1 MNCGQINP
9 SRIGNMKTNLFHFR
23 PMAAAIAAA
32 MVLASTVSAAT
43 AAVTTQLE
51 PGEVALGQSA
61 QLTITTSGDGN
72 DPVSPPSVPGL
83 EFVSVGQS
91 SQMESINGVTSSTTA
106 ETYEVIP
113 QHAGKFTI
121 PALSRGAKVLVLY
134 VRPSGAAA
142 GNNSGASSLP
152 PPTTSGL
159 SAGPTSLTKDGTAF
173 VRLRLPKRELYVG
186 EIVPVDIQVGVR
198 AGLAASISGLPTL
211 NGDAFMLNKLSSKP
225 EQAQENID
233 GQPYSVLTWH
243 SALAVVKPGDFSLNV
258 ETPLTVK
265 MRVAPQRRPR
275 LPQGMFGDSMM
286 DDAFSDSFFQDFFG
300 GTTEKEITVASE
312 AETLKVLPLPTE
324 GRPAGF
330 DGAVGKFEVAS
341 ELSAA
346 QGAAGD
352 PLTLRLK
359 VTGAGSFDRV
369 NSAVLGQVDGWK
381 TYKPTAKFEPA
392 DNAGYSGEKDFEQ
405 AVIPMQP
412 GRQIVP
418 ALTFSFFDPD
428 TRRYETKLTA
438 PLSVEVS
445 PAPAESLDAATA
457 PASIASPAP
466 ANEPPRDGLRPDHVV
481 RDSTVA
487 SLRPLYFQAWFVG
500 SQGALVL
507 CFAGGVFFLH
517 RKERR
522 ASDSDATQRHE
533 ASTAITSCLAE
544 MDAASTAG
552 DAARFFQSARV
563 ALQQKLAA
571 SWHTAPASITIAE
584 IDARLNG
591 QGGEIRRVFS
601 LADQAAY
608 SGQHLSTADFQQWKE
623 IVREQIQHTEAL

>member
-1 MNCGQINP
+1 
-9 SRIGNMKTNLFHFR
+9 MKTNLAHFR
-23 PMAAAIAAA
+23 PMAAAIAAV
-32 MVLASTVSAAT
+32 MVFASAAF
-43 AAVTTQLE
+43 AAPPAVTTQLE
-51 PGEVALGQSA
+51 PGEIALGQAA
-61 QLTITTSGDGN
+61 QLTITASGDGS
-72 DPVSPPSVPGL
+72 DAVSPPAVPGL

-91 SQMESINGVTSSTTA
+91 SQMESINGVTSSSTS

-121 PALSRGAKVLVLY
+121 PALSRGSQALVLY
-134 VRPSGAAA
+134 VRGSGAAA
-142 GNNSGASSLP
+142 GNNSGVSSLP
-152 PPTTSGL
+152 PPAASGL

-173 VRLRLPKRELYVG
+173 VRLLLPKRELYVG
-186 EIVPVDIQVGVR
+186 EIVPVDIQVGMH
-198 AGLAASISGLPTL
+198 AGLVASINGLPTL

-225 EQAQENID
+225 EQAQEIID
-233 GQPYSVLTWH
+233 GQAYSVVTWH
-243 SALAVVKPGDFSLNV
+243 SALTVVKPGDFSLSV

-265 MRVAPQRRPR
+265 MRVAQQRRPR

-312 AETLKVLPLPTE
+312 AEALKVLPLPKE

-330 DGAVGKFEVAS
+330 DGAVGKFEATS

-346 QGAAGD
+346 QSAAGD

-359 VTGAGSFDRV
+359 VIGAGSFDRV
-369 NSAVLGQVDGWK
+369 NSSMLGQVDGWK

-405 AVIPMQP
+405 AVVPMQP

-418 ALTFSFFDPD
+418 AMAFNFFNPD
-428 TRRYETKLTA
+428 TRQYETKLTS

-445 PAPAESLDAATA
+445 PASAGGLTATA
-457 PASIASPAP
+457 PAPSPSSTP
-466 ANEPPRDGLRPDHVV
+466 TSEPPRDGLRPDHVETGT
-481 RDSTVA
+481 TVA
-487 SLRPLYFQAWFVG
+487 TLLPLYFQPWFVA
-500 SQGALVL
+500 SQSTLVL
-507 CFAGGVFFLH
+507 CFAGGLIFL
-517 RKERR
+517 RRRERR
-522 ASDSDATQRHE
+522 ANDADGFRQRE
-533 ASTAITSCLAE
+533 ASSSIASAVAE
-544 MDAASTAG
+544 MDTAATEG

-563 ALQQKLAA
+563 ALQQKLAEQ
-571 SWHTAPASITIAE
+571 WHLAPASITIAE

-591 QGGEIRRVFS
+591 EGGEIRRIFA

-608 SGQHLSTADFQQWKE
+608 SGQHLSTADFNQWKE
-623 IVREQIQHTEAL
+623 IVHEQMKHTEAL

>member
-1 MNCGQINP
+1 MKSGQINP
-9 SRIGNMKTNLFHFR
+9 SRIGNMKTNLSHFR
-23 PMAAAIAAA
+23 PMAAAVAAA
-32 MVLASTVSAAT
+32 IILSVTAFAAS

-51 PGEVALGQSA
+51 PGQIALGQSA
-61 QLTITTSGDGN
+61 QLTITSSGDGS
-72 DPVSPPSVPGL
+72 DAVSPPDVPGL

-91 SQMESINGVTSSTTA
+91 SQMESINGVTSSTTS
-106 ETYEVIP
+106 EIYQIIP
-113 QHAGKFTI
+113 RRAGKFTI
-121 PALSRGAKVLVLY
+121 PALSRGAQALVLY
-134 VRPSGAAA
+134 VTPGGATP
-142 GNNSGASSLP
+142 GNNSLP
-152 PPTTSGL
+152 PPAASAL
-159 SAGPTSLTKDGTAF
+159 SAGPTSLTRDGTAF

-186 EIVPVDIQVGVR
+186 EIVPVDIQVGMR
-198 AGLAASISGLPTL
+198 AGLAASITGLPTL

-233 GQPYSVLTWH
+233 GQPFTVLTWH
-243 SALAVVKPGDFSLNV
+243 SALAVVKPGDFSLSV

-265 MRVAPQRRPR
+265 MRAAARQRPR

-286 DDAFSDSFFQDFFG
+286 DDAFNDSFFQDFFG

-312 AETLKVLPLPTE
+312 AEVLKVLPLPTE
-324 GRPAGF
+324 GRPTGF
-330 DGAVGKFEVAS
+330 DGAVGQFEVAS

-369 NSAVLGQVDGWK
+369 NSTMLGQVDGWK
-381 TYKPTAKFEPA
+381 TYQPTAKFEPA

-412 GRQIVP
+412 GRQTVP
-418 ALTFSFFDPD
+418 ALAFSFFNPD
-428 TRRYETKLTA
+428 TRQYETKLTA

-445 PAPAESLDAATA
+445 PAPAGSLAAATA
-457 PASIASPAP
+457 PASSASPTP
-466 ANEPPRDGLRPDHVV
+466 AIEPSRDGLRPDHVV
-481 RDSTVA
+481 TSGTVA
-487 SLRPLYFQAWFVG
+487 SLRPLYFQPWFVG
-500 SQGALVL
+500 TQGALVL
-507 CFAGGVFFLH
+507 CFAGGLFALRRH
-517 RKERR
+517 ERR
-522 ASDSDATQRHE
+522 ASDSDGTQRRE
-533 ASTAITSCLAE
+533 ASTAIAGCLAE

-571 SWHTAPASITIAE
+571 SWHIAPASITIAE

-591 QGGEIRRVFS
+591 QGGEMRRVFA

-608 SGQHLSTADFQQWKE
+608 SGQHLSTADFNQWKE